1 MKSIEFITQEEFDKN
16 TEKAERKGVCACS
29 DFYPAPSQL
38 GDGAIRCYH
47 CDKYVW
53 VGRLYLTER
62 NFYTL
67 RQIK

>member
-16 TEKAERKGVCACS
+16 TKEAERMGLCTCS
-29 DFYPAPSQL
+29 DFYPAQSWEN
-38 GDGAIRCYH
+38 AIRCYH

-53 VGRLYLTER
+53 VDRLYLTER

-67 RQIK
+67 REIK

>member
-16 TEKAERKGVCACS
+16 TEIAKQKGLCTCS
-29 DFYPAPSQL
+29 DFYPAQCQEN
-38 GDGAIRCYH
+38 AIRCHY

-53 VGRLYLTER
+53 VDRLYLTER